1 MTRGGSNVP
10 EFQFKKFE
18 EPTGDGPIDL
28 SSMDLSLWITVL
40 REDIMKFNDAWH
52 SLEGPF
58 GEEGRFRLHDCPD
71 CKCT

>member
-28 SSMDLSLWITVL
+28 SLWITVL
-40 REDIMKFNDAWH
+40 REDIVKFSDAWH
-52 SLEGPF
+52 SLEGPS

-71 CKCT
+71 CKCA